1 MGNWLI
7 KYFGQPQGV
16 VPTGIIVLL
25 FFPLVLFA
33 EFDTR
38 IENSNF
44 SISQDD
50 TLYNYNR
57 LRLQSNYS
65 HENFFATFIG
75 DGVNYY
81 GKEYIDS
88 STFNFLKAQQ
98 SDTPFRTQT
107 DFKNYGNGASYAKL
121 YRLYGGYED
130 EKNRVVIGVQNIA
143 MGVGRIWTPTNIFN
157 PKNSYAL
164 EPDETFG
171 VAALSYTRHL
181 DDMSQIMVV
190 SSQKED
196 NSFKSA
202 LRYKTFL
209 EVADVALN
217 IISSDD
223 TTMVGYEVEGNLG
236 DTGVEVRSEGAYIKH
251 EFKNMKTT
259 EFTQMIVGADYG
271 FKNGV
276 TLVGEMLY
284 SSDTFSYNKL
294 LANQQ
299 SDIISNMV
307 NSNLYT
313 ALGLSK
319 SFNIF
324 LDGSLSY
331 ISSLNENHAHFLSSN
346 LTYTLDDYN
355 TFSVGALLYRGD
367 IFNGLGDSYYFRYGL
382 SF

>member
-1 MGNWLI
+1 MESWLI
-7 KYFGQPQGV
+7 KIGFF
-16 VPTGIIVLL
+16 LL
-25 FFPLVLFA
+25 SPLLLFA

-44 SISQDD
+44 TISNDS

-65 HENFFATFIG
+65 DENFFATFIG
-75 DGVNYY
+75 DGINYY
-81 GKEYIDS
+81 GKEYIGLS
-88 STFNFLKAQQ
+88 SFNYFKLEQ

-107 DFKNYGNGASYAKL
+107 NFKNYGNGEAYAKL

-130 EKNRVVIGVQNIA
+130 EKNRLVVGLQNIA

-164 EPDETFG
+164 EPDEVFG
-171 VAALSYTRHL
+171 VAALSYTCHL
-181 DDMSQIMVV
+181 DDMSQMSVV
-190 SSQKED
+190 TSQKED
-196 NSFKSA
+196 HGFKSA

-209 EVADVALN
+209 LFADVALN
-217 IISSDD
+217 VIHSNE
-223 TTMVGYEVEGNLG
+223 TKMVGYEVEGNLA
-236 DTGVEVRSEGAYIKH
+236 DTGVEVRSEGAYIQH
-251 EFKNMKTT
+251 QFENLETKT
-259 EFTQMIVGADYG
+259 FTQMIVGADYG

-284 SSDTFSYNKL
+284 SSDTFSYNEL
-294 LANQQ
+294 LQNQS
-299 SDIISNMV
+299 SDIVSNMV

-313 ALGLSK
+313 ALGVSK

-331 ISSLNENHAHFLSSN
+331 IASVDGKSAHFLSSGV
-346 LTYTLDDYN
+346 TYTLDDYN
-355 TFSVGALLYRGD
+355 SFSLGALLYRGD
-367 IFNGLGDSYYFRYGL
+367 TLGEVGDSYYFRYGL